1 MRGYKHPRKIKYMIN
16 YYLSCLVDYALE
28 KKLIAECDEVY
39 IINQLVDLFGLDGY
53 KPVPVEN
60 RPEIHEI
67 LKGVCDYACET
78 GLISEDTVTRR
89 DLFDTRVMGILTP
102 RPYDVIWEFDR
113 KYEVSPR
120 VATDW
125 FYDFCCDVNYI
136 RKERIAKDK
145 KWITNT
151 EYGALDITV
160 NLSKPEKDPKDIAA
174 AAADF
179 GKSKYPAC
187 LLCVENEGF
196 AGNMRHPA
204 RQNLRLIPLELAGE
218 KWMMQYSPYS
228 YYPEHC
234 IVISAEHKPMTI
246 DNGVFE
252 RMFDFTER
260 FPHYFVGSNADL
272 PIVGGSILSH
282 EHFQGGHY
290 TFPMDRAESEY
301 DFTVP
306 RYSGVT
312 CSVLKWPMSVIR
324 LRSSDRSRITALA
337 CRILEKW
344 REYCDPDDNIYAQD
358 ENGLHNTITPIAHLD
373 HNMYRLDLVLRNN
386 QISPERPMGIH
397 HPRPE
402 YHHIKKEN
410 IGLIEVMGLAV
421 LPARLEKEMAR
432 LKSLILSGG
441 DLRGDALTVSHA
453 EWAEEIL
460 RRVSVDEG
468 NIDSVIR
475 REIGYVFKNVLAD
488 CSVFSDMDSFKRF
501 IDFVSAPKSK

>member
-1 MRGYKHPRKIKYMIN
+1 MIN

-234 IVISAEHKPMTI
+234 IVLSAEHKPMTI

-386 QISPERPMGIH
+386 QVSPERPMGIH

-432 LKSLILSGG
+432 LKSLVLSGG

-501 IDFVSAPKSK
+501 IDFVSAPKAK

>member
-1 MRGYKHPRKIKYMIN
+1 MIN

-234 IVISAEHKPMTI
+234 IVLSVEHKPMTI

-386 QISPERPMGIH
+386 QVSPERPMGIH

>member
-1 MRGYKHPRKIKYMIN
+1 MIN

-234 IVISAEHKPMTI
+234 IVLSAEHKPMTI

-488 CSVFSDMDSFKRF
+488 CSVFLDMDSFKRF
-501 IDFVSAPKSK
+501 IDFVSAPKAK

>member
-1 MRGYKHPRKIKYMIN
+1 MIN

-125 FYDFCCDVNYI
+125 FYDLCCEVNYI

-234 IVISAEHKPMTI
+234 IVLSAEHKPMTI

-460 RRVSVDEG
+460 RRVSVDEE

>member
-1 MRGYKHPRKIKYMIN
+1 MIN

-53 KPVPVEN
+53 RPVPVEN

-234 IVISAEHKPMTI
+234 IVLSAEHKPMTI

-386 QISPERPMGIH
+386 QVSPERPMGIH

>member
-1 MRGYKHPRKIKYMIN
+1 MIN

-53 KPVPVEN
+53 KPVSVEN

-282 EHFQGGHY
+282 EDFQGGHY

-386 QISPERPMGIH
+386 QVSPERPMGIH

-501 IDFVSAPKSK
+501 IVFVSAPKAK

>member
-1 MRGYKHPRKIKYMIN
+1 MIN

>member
-1 MRGYKHPRKIKYMIN
+1 MPPQNKDMIN
-16 YYLSCLVDYALE
+16 YYLSCLIDYALE

-39 IINQLVDLFGLDGY
+39 ITNQFVDLFGLDGY
-53 KPVPVEN
+53 VPEKVTD

-67 LKGVCDYACET
+67 LEKICDYACEN
-78 GLISEDTVTRR
+78 GMIPEDTVTRR

-102 RPYDVIWEFDR
+102 RPYDVLWQFDR
-113 KYEVSPR
+113 CYSMSPR

-125 FYDFCCDVNYI
+125 FYDFCCDINYI

-145 KWITNT
+145 RWITNT

-174 AAADF
+174 AAATLS
-179 GKSKYPAC
+179 KSKYPAC

-234 IVISAEHKPMTI
+234 IVLSKEHKPMVI
-246 DNGVFE
+246 DGGVFD
-252 RMFDFTER
+252 RMFDFTEK

-282 EHFQGGHY
+282 EHFQGGNY
-290 TFPMDRAESEY
+290 VFPMDRAEAEY
-301 DFTVP
+301 EFTVP
-306 RYSGVT
+306 RFSGVT
-312 CSVLKWPMSVIR
+312 CSVLRWPMSVIR
-324 LRSSDRSRITALA
+324 LQSSDRSRLTDLA
-337 CRILEKW
+337 VHILEKW
-344 REYCDPDDNIYAQD
+344 REYCDECDNIYAKD

-373 HNMYRLDLVLRNN
+373 HNIYRLDLVLRNN
-386 QISPERPMGIH
+386 QVSLDRPMGIH

-432 LKSLILSGG
+432 LKEMILSGE
-441 DLRGDALTVSHA
+441 DLRSDPLTLSHA
-453 EWAEEIL
+453 DWAEEIL
-460 RRVSVDEG
+460 SRVSLDES
-468 NIDSVIR
+468 NIDAVLQ
-475 REIGYVFKNVLAD
+475 REIGLVFKNVLAD
-488 CSVFSDMDSFKRF
+488 CSVFSDLNSFKRF
-501 IDFVSAPKSK
+501 ILCLSKNKTE

>member
-1 MRGYKHPRKIKYMIN
+1 MIN

-53 KPVPVEN
+53 RPVPVEN

-234 IVISAEHKPMTI
+234 IVLSAEHKPMTI

-386 QISPERPMGIH
+386 QVSPERPMGIH

-488 CSVFSDMDSFKRF
+488 CSEFSDMDSFKRF

>member
-1 MRGYKHPRKIKYMIN
+1 MPPQNTNMIN
-16 YYLSCLVDYALE
+16 YYLSCLIDYALE

-39 IINQLVDLFGLDGY
+39 IINQLIDLFELDGY
-53 KPVPVEN
+53 LPEEVTD

-67 LKGVCDYACET
+67 LEKLCDYACEN
-78 GLISEDTVTRR
+78 GMIPEDTVTRR

-102 RPYDVIWEFDR
+102 RPYDVIWQFDR
-113 KYEVSPR
+113 HYDTSPG

-145 KWITNT
+145 RWITNT

-174 AAADF
+174 AAATLS
-179 GKSKYPAC
+179 KSKYPAC

-196 AGNMRHPA
+196 AGSMRHPA
-204 RQNLRLIPLELAGE
+204 RQNLRLIPLKLAGE

-234 IVISAEHKPMTI
+234 IVLSKEHKPMVI
-246 DNGVFE
+246 DSGVFD
-252 RMFDFTER
+252 RMFDFTEK

-282 EHFQGGHY
+282 EHFQGGRY
-290 TFPMDRAESEY
+290 VFPMDRAENEY
-301 DFTVP
+301 EFTVP
-306 RYSGVT
+306 RFSGVT

-324 LRSSDRSRITALA
+324 LQSSDRSRITALA
-337 CRILEKW
+337 VRILEKW
-344 REYCDPDDNIYAQD
+344 RAYCDVSDNIYAKD

-373 HNMYRLDLVLRNN
+373 GNIYRLDLVLRNN
-386 QISPERPMGIH
+386 QTSAERPMGIH

-432 LKSLILSGG
+432 LKELILSGK
-441 DLRGDALTVSHA
+441 DLRGDSLTISHA
-453 EWAEEIL
+453 DWAEEIL
-460 RRVSVDEG
+460 SRVSVDED
-468 NIDSVIR
+468 NIDSVIN
-475 REIGYVFKNVLAD
+475 REIGHVFKNVLAD
-488 CSVFSDMDSFKRF
+488 CSVFSDLESFKRF
-501 IDFVSAPKSK
+501 ISFVSAPKTK

>member
-1 MRGYKHPRKIKYMIN
+1 MIN
-16 YYLSCLVDYALE
+16 HYLSCLVEYALE
-28 KKLIAECDEVY
+28 KKLIAECDEAY
-39 IINQLVDLFGLDGY
+39 ILNQLIDLFGVEGFTRT
-53 KPVPVEN
+53 PVEQL
-60 RPEIHEI
+60 PEIHQI
-67 LKGVCDYACET
+67 LDCLCDYACEN
-78 GLISEDTVTRR
+78 GLIPEDTVTRR
-89 DLFDTRVMGILTP
+89 DLFDTRVIGILTP
-102 RPYDVIWEFDR
+102 RPYDVIWQFER
-113 KYEVSPR
+113 CYSVSPK

-151 EYGALDITV
+151 EYGAMDITV

-174 AAADF
+174 AAADL

-187 LLCVENEGF
+187 LLCVQNEGF

-204 RQNLRLIPLELAGE
+204 RQNLRLIPLELGGD

-234 IVISAEHKPMTI
+234 IVLNSCHSPMVI
-246 DNGVFE
+246 NNAVFD
-252 RMFDFTER
+252 RMFDFTEK

-282 EHFQGGHY
+282 EHFQGGKY
-290 TFPMDRAESEY
+290 TFPMDRAESVY

-312 CSVLKWPMSVIR
+312 CSVLNWPMSVIR
-324 LRSSDRSRITALA
+324 LRSSDRARITSLA

-344 REYCDPDDNIYAQD
+344 RCYVDESDNIYAVD
-358 ENGLHNTITPIAHLD
+358 ENGVHNTITPIAHYE
-373 HNMYRLDLVLRNN
+373 NSIYRLDLVLRNN
-386 QISPERPMGIH
+386 QVSPERPMGIH
-397 HPRPE
+397 HPAPE

-432 LKSLILSGG
+432 LKELILSGR
-441 DLRGDALTVSHA
+441 DLRSDPLTVSHA
-453 EWAEEIL
+453 QWAEEFL
-460 RRVSVDEG
+460 SRVSVDEG
-468 NIDSVIR
+468 NADAVIR
-475 REIGYVFKNVLAD
+475 REIGLVFKNVLKD
-488 CSVFSDMDSFKRF
+488 CAVFSDQASFKRF
-501 IDFVSAPKSK
+501 IDFVCESKTK

>member
-1 MRGYKHPRKIKYMIN
+1 MIN

-53 KPVPVEN
+53 KPVSVEN

-386 QISPERPMGIH
+386 QVSPERPMGIH

-501 IDFVSAPKSK
+501 IVFVSAPKAK

>member
-1 MRGYKHPRKIKYMIN
+1 MIN

-39 IINQLVDLFGLDGY
+39 IINRLVDLFGLDGY
-53 KPVPVEN
+53 KPVPVTD

-67 LKGVCDYACET
+67 LKGVCDYACEN
-78 GLISEDTVTRR
+78 GFIPEDTVTRR
-89 DLFDTRVMGILTP
+89 DLFDTRVMGVLTP
-102 RPYDVIWEFDR
+102 RPYDVIWEFER

-120 VATDW
+120 LATDW

-218 KWMMQYSPYS
+218 KWAMQYSPYS

-234 IVISAEHKPMTI
+234 IVLSREHKPMTI
-246 DNGVFE
+246 DNGVFD
-252 RMFDFTER
+252 RMFDFTEK

-282 EHFQGGHY
+282 EHFQGGRY
-290 TFPMDRAESEY
+290 VFPMDRAESEY
-301 DFTVP
+301 DFVFP
-306 RYSGVT
+306 RFSGVT

-324 LRSSDRSRITALA
+324 LTSSDRSRITALA

-344 REYCDPDDNIYAQD
+344 REYCDPSDNIYAQD

-386 QISPERPMGIH
+386 QTSQERPMGIH

-432 LKSLILSGG
+432 LKEIILAGG
-441 DLRGDALTVSHA
+441 DLRSDALTISHA
-453 EWAEEIL
+453 DWAEEIL

-488 CSVFSDMDSFKRF
+488 CSVFSDLESFKRF
-501 IDFVSAPKSK
+501 IAYVSAPKTK